1 MDGFTMMTLERQKT
15 PFRAG
20 EVMAALLLV
29 QPLLDVL
36 SYFMQEAGTTAFT
49 TALRMVLLA
58 AVSLYGFVITDRKKP
73 VLALYAVALA
83 SARGTRTRWGTP
95 PST

>member
-1 MDGFTMMTLERQKT
+1 MMTLERQKT

-36 SYFMQEAGTTAFT
+36 SYFMQEGGDHRLHHRRCAWCCW
-49 TALRMVLLA
+49 R
-58 AVSLYGFVITDRKKP
+58 R
-73 VLALYAVALA
+73 
-83 SARGTRTRWGTP
+83 
-95 PST
+95 